1 MRPADTTWQNTR
13 AGWREHIRARYHHPL
28 AIKGAALKY
37 PLGPL
42 WVDDLARRLVEV
54 TPADRDG
61 ARLTLASA
69 WQRVEGWRTAGQ
81 ITVAVGAQRARVA

>member
-81 ITVAVGAQRARVA
+81 TAEAVEPRRARAA

>member
-28 AIKGAALKY
+28 AIKGAVMKY
-37 PLGPL
+37 ALGPL

-54 TPADRDG
+54 TPADADE

-69 WQRVEGWRTAGQ
+69 WATVESWRTAGQ
-81 ITVAVGAQRARVA
+81 IAEAVGARRARAA